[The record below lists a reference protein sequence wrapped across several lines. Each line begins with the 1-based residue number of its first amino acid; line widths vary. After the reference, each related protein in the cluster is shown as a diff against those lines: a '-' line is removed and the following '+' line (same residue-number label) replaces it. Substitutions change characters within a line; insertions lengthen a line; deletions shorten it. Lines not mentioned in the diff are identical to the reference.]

1 LLKLPNIDAEET
13 LLLFKAQVADA
24 AHDDKAAYDSI
35 THYYIKKPNDTL
47 QKAMLQYASK
57 LGFSP
62 KFVQIEI
69 KRLRDSSAKQ
79 ATDFSLLNYV
89 TKQNVSLS
97 DFKGKVILLTY
108 WFPGCGLCRMEMPY
122 FEKVLK
128 KFDKKDVA
136 YIAINAISSQDKFVM
151 PILKS
156 TGYSFVPLRDPL
168 SGKGGNLQAQAYPT
182 NFLINQTGR
191 IVFSNFWIDGNNQDM
206 LELMISEL
214 LDGYKK
220 ADCLADT
227 TKVN

>member
-57 LGFSP
+57 LGFNP

-69 KRLRDSSAKQ
+69 KRLRDSTAKQ

-108 WFPGCGLCRMEMPY
+108 WFPGCGRVGWKCL
-122 FEKVLK
+122 
-128 KFDKKDVA
+128 
-136 YIAINAISSQDKFVM
+136 
-151 PILKS
+151 ILKRC
-156 TGYSFVPLRDPL
+156 L
-168 SGKGGNLQAQAYPT
+168 KNL
-182 NFLINQTGR
+182 IKR
-191 IVFSNFWIDGNNQDM
+191 M
-206 LELMISEL
+206 
-214 LDGYKK
+214 
-220 ADCLADT
+220 
-227 TKVN
+227 